1 MSFRTH
7 GKHLFIAFVTLTVAA
22 LLEVGCGT
30 QMNST
35 TNPSGSSVTGPMFVV
50 GHDAPMASVVSFNV
64 QVQSVCAVVTYPPT
78 TLAQCIPLLSGTPT
92 VDFAR
97 FNGLKTLLDMNDVPV
112 GSYSQIQITLGP
124 ATIGYLNVPGS
135 GAPTIATEA
144 ATYPSSASTYTYTA
158 TLASPL
164 VITKAGTPVGLYV
177 DFDLRKSIEVD
188 GSGNITGAVTPTFNI
203 SSVATTDPNGYIDT
217 FIAAVVSVGTQSFVV
232 QGPHGQQF
240 TINVNGSTEWE
251 NSESISNLTTS
262 SIVEVSG
269 TLDKADQT
277 LDVDD
282 VAILSQ
288 NGFFATGQITYA
300 MVCMCTLAPPPVTV
314 DLYVRGLLPT
324 TTGIT
329 LGQIAQLDLSGNEN
343 YFIAQM
349 HDKLLSQFLF
359 NSIQLLP
366 GQDIAVGGPASGAA
380 NPNQVTVKR
389 VVLRHWGYNGTVSSV
404 NTANSTFQ
412 MQIDGF
418 AGVLVPQT
426 ITVYDLTNTVFRD
439 GLTQLSDVKAG
450 ANVRVVGLLL
460 KDPTSGQPV
469 LLAHY
474 IDALD

>member
-1 MSFRTH
+1 MGCIDFIAQPRQEKTDGSTGLPAASTLPRSLRKVRETPENLMFAFPPSFYRNCENMLQGVEKKPAEFVNFRYINASSPMGAWHRLESSMAFSLKLRSKLFCSNLVLHLSEQFENNREASDMSFRTH

-277 LDVDD
+277 LDADD

-300 MVCMCTLAPPPVTV
+300 MVCLCTLAASRYSRPVCARLV
-314 DLYVRGLLPT
+314 AHYHRNHAGADC
-324 TTGIT
+324 
-329 LGQIAQLDLSGNEN
+329 
-343 YFIAQM
+343 
-349 HDKLLSQFLF
+349 
-359 NSIQLLP
+359 
-366 GQDIAVGGPASGAA
+366 AVGSER
-380 NPNQVTVKR
+380 Q
-389 VVLRHWGYNGTVSSV
+389 
-404 NTANSTFQ
+404 
-412 MQIDGF
+412 
-418 AGVLVPQT
+418 
-426 ITVYDLTNTVFRD
+426 
-439 GLTQLSDVKAG
+439 
-450 ANVRVVGLLL
+450 
-460 KDPTSGQPV
+460 
-469 LLAHY
+469 
-474 IDALD
+474 